1 MISWKLVTELD
12 AESAMLGLR
21 LAVKY
26 AAERSDLINTM
37 LLSVEKKTC
46 TSRLMKTLIN
56 IEDWLKTPVG

>member
-1 MISWKLVTELD
+1 
-12 AESAMLGLR
+12 
-21 LAVKY
+21 
-26 AAERSDLINTM
+26 LINTM